1 MENKKSRLKIAWICH
16 FSNQDVR
23 QHLPLINSRSYRDFA
38 LWITELILEFEKQ
51 KDIELHVISPFRG
64 LKPLCKS
71 FQLKQIN
78 YHFYRPDDN
87 LLYGRIIMRL
97 FKRNYPPLFFARVI
111 VWILL
116 RSIKPDLINLFG
128 TENPYYSITGLDI
141 KNIPVYV
148 SAQTVYTNP
157 SRKTHSGAF
166 DPYRWN
172 LEIKLHTKFQ
182 YYGCTG
188 RMHRDVI
195 LHNNPQAKVFQMFFV
210 TQKLQPLENVE
221 KVFDFVFFAAHVTV
235 KKGIED
241 ALEAL
246 SIVRK
251 KYPMVSLNVVG
262 TCQPDYRE
270 FLVKYMQELDIVEN
284 VTFHDYFPL
293 HVDMQ
298 AQVQKSRFALLPVK
312 LDVIAGT
319 IVDAINLRLPVIT
332 YKTTGTPYLNK
343 NGTNILIAPLNDRQ
357 ELANHMF
364 KLLEDP
370 ELGQLLAK
378 RADEFFDQEFDKD
391 AIVSKWIKTY
401 WAVVHHYRD
410 GTEIDKN
417 LLFDPNEF
425 PIY

>member
-1 MENKKSRLKIAWICH
+1 MKRNNSRLKIAWICH
-16 FSNQDVR
+16 FSNQDIR
-23 QHLPLINSRSYRDFA
+23 QQIPLDNAKSYRDFA
-38 LWITELILEFEKQ
+38 LWITELIIEFEKQ

-64 LKPLCKS
+64 LLPLCKS
-71 FQLKQIN
+71 FQLRGIN
-78 YHFYRPDDN
+78 YHFYRPDDT
-87 LLYGRIIMRL
+87 LVYGRIIMWL
-97 FKRNYPPLFFARVI
+97 LKRNYPPYIFTRFI
-111 VWILL
+111 VKHLL
-116 RSIKPDLINLFG
+116 RSIKPDLVNLFG
-128 TENPYYSITGLDI
+128 TENPYYSVTGLDI

-157 SRKTHSGAF
+157 SRKTLSGAF

-172 LEIKLHTKFQ
+172 LEMKLHAKFQ

-251 KYPMVSLNVVG
+251 KYPMVTLNVVG
-262 TCQPDYRE
+262 TCQPDYKESLSR
-270 FLVKYMQELDIVEN
+270 LMQELGIEEN
-284 VTFHDYFPL
+284 VIFHDYFPL
-293 HVDMQ
+293 HADMQ

-319 IVDAINLRLPVIT
+319 IIDAINLRLPVIT
-332 YKTTGTPYLNK
+332 YKTTGSPYLNK

-357 ELANHMF
+357 ALANYMI

-370 ELGQLLAK
+370 ELGKLLAQ
-378 RADEFFDQEFDKD
+378 RADEFFDQEFDKV

-401 WAVVHHYRD
+401 WAVIRHYQD